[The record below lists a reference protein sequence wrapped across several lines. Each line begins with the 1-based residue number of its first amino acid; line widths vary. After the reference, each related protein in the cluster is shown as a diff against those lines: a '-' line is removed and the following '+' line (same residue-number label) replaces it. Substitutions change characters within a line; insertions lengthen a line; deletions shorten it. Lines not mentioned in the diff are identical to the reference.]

1 MLIECQASILR
12 CHFLHRFARGFVSP
26 SLKNSLNQNPTT
38 FPTQT
43 PIRLTI
49 SILFCRFYK
58 KKKIQRT
65 DFKKFIVIVLVCE
78 RAVVRLQ
85 SRLTISHMVYAR
97 KTAKPWPKLLF
108 DLNAFFWLLLK
119 LLHVS
124 MENWHTA
131 KHDSAITLLHC
142 RRSLLSKFLC
152 YTSAGTFC
160 LHFTIDT
167 QKCIKMS
174 NPSPSNY
181 LHVIA
186 SICLG

>member
-12 CHFLHRFARGFVSP
+12 CHFVHRFARELFRLHWKTVWT
-26 SLKNSLNQNPTT
+26 K
-38 FPTQT
+38 TQQ
-43 PIRLTI
+43 PFQHKLQ
-49 SILFCRFYK
+49 SGWQYRFYFVGFTK

-85 SRLTISHMVYAR
+85 SRLSISHMVYAR

-186 SICLG
+186 SIYLG